1 MTEVEEDTARKAYE
15 GLRSQP
21 IQYGTPEWGI
31 QALPEL
37 SWGPRANDRSE
48 DMGGIDKNSH

>member
-1 MTEVEEDTARKAYE
+1 MAEVEEDAAREASE
-15 GLRSQP
+15 GLRSQL
-21 IQYGTPEWGI
+21 IQSGIPERGI

-48 DMGGIDKNSH
+48 DTGGRDKSSR

>member
-37 SWGPRANDRSE
+37 LWGPRANDRSE
-48 DMGGIDKNSH
+48 DTEGIDKNSH

>member
-1 MTEVEEDTARKAYE
+1 MAEVEEDAAREASE
-15 GLRSQP
+15 GLRSQL
-21 IQYGTPEWGI
+21 IQSGIPERDI

-48 DMGGIDKNSH
+48 DTGGRDKSSH

>member
-21 IQYGTPEWGI
+21 IQYGTPKWGI
-31 QALPEL
+31 QALTEL
-37 SWGPRANDRSE
+37 SWGPRATDHSE
-48 DMGGIDKNSH
+48 DTEGIDKNSH